1 MTITAPAKGRV
12 LSVFSLV
19 MINVIAVD
27 SLRTLPLSAGFGLA
41 LISYYVLFGICFFIP
56 VALITAELATTWPK
70 RGGIYIWVR
79 EALGTKAG
87 FLVVWLQ
94 WVYNLVW
101 YPAILATI
109 SLIVAHLF
117 NSAVLASPAVTMVIV
132 LTVFWLAT
140 LGNCYGMELSSL
152 ISAFCTW
159 AGTLLPMFLI
169 IILGCWWLGSGQYKE
184 VADYSWHD
192 LLPNVHGFDDLAIVA
207 SILFGLMGIEMSAV
221 HAQEVKDPKRDYPIA
236 LKYSVVIILLTLALS
251 SVAVAVVVPKK
262 ELNIVTGVVQA
273 FEYFFAALGIPW
285 LVPII
290 AVAIIIGSV
299 GAISAWVIGPTK
311 ALLVAAQE
319 DNLPKFFAK
328 TNKYGVPVN
337 ILLVQ
342 GIIVSILSTLYIAL
356 PTVESAYLLLTQL
369 TAMLALFMHLL
380 LFVAAIRL
388 RYKYPDIHRPYKI
401 PGGNMGMWF
410 VCLLGGSCSLV
421 ALILGFLPPSQIAI
435 DNKEI
440 YQSLLL
446 MGLLAFCLP
455 AYFIHKRR
463 K

>member
-1 MTITAPAKGRV
+1 MAVAAATKGRV

-27 SLRTLPLSAGFGLA
+27 SLRTLPFSAEFGLS
-41 LISYYVLFGICFFIP
+41 LISYYALFGLCFFIP

-109 SLIVAHLF
+109 SLIIAHLF
-117 NSAVLASPAVTMVIV
+117 NSAALASPAVTMLIV
-132 LTVFWLAT
+132 LAVFWLAT

-152 ISAFCTW
+152 ISTFCTW
-159 AGTLLPMFLI
+159 AGTLLPMTLVI
-169 IILGCWWLGSGQYKE
+169 ALGFWWLSSGQGQV
-184 VADYSWHD
+184 VADYSWKE
-192 LLPNVHGFDDLAIVA
+192 LLPKVQSVDDLAIVA

-221 HAQEVKDPKRDYPIA
+221 HAQEVKNPKLDYPIA

-251 SVAVAVVVPKK
+251 SAAVAVVVPKE

-285 LVPII
+285 LLPII

-299 GAISAWVIGPTK
+299 GAIAAWVIGPTK

-319 DNLPKFFAK
+319 DNLPKFLAK

-342 GIIVSILSTLYIAL
+342 GIIVSVLSTLYVAL

-369 TAMLALFMHLL
+369 TAMLALLMHLL
-380 LFVAAIRL
+380 FFVAAIRL
-388 RYKYPDIHRPYKI
+388 RYKFPDINRPYKI
-401 PGGNMGMWF
+401 PGGNWGMWL
-410 VCLLGGSCSLV
+410 VCLLGGLCSLA
-421 ALILGFLPPSQIAI
+421 ALLLGFLPPSQIAI
-435 DNKEI
+435 GNKAV

-446 MGLLAFCLP
+446 FGLLAFCLP
-455 AYFIHKRR
+455 AYFIHK
-463 K
+463 KK